1 MEISSIILGLVISTC
16 ILSGISLIIGVY
28 CMIKVLAMEKSTHSV
43 QYVPID
49 EAWSTDEKEIDKIN
63 KQFKE
68 DTEEFFGI

>member
-1 MEISSIILGLVISTC
+1 MEGLTIGIAISAC